1 MGVII
6 FYVASAVLMAACV
19 VLCLASRKFKKRNKE
34 STKLLD
40 ATIIV
45 EVVTIGMYL
54 AILVLKI
61 LKA

>member
-1 MGVII
+1 MWVII
-6 FYVASAVLMAACV
+6 FYITSAVLMATCV

-40 ATIIV
+40 ATIVV
-45 EVVTIGMYL
+45 EVITIGMYI